1 LPPQTSDQLS
11 NSLDIPHRIT
21 KMILNILL
29 DAHLIHE
36 TKTIDEKSFGYSP
49 ALSTDTL
56 SVGYCVETIHNAG
69 INSLDIGN
77 IEEFQ
82 NITKVFDSWNVKED
96 VLLKR
101 V

>member
-1 LPPQTSDQLS
+1 
-11 NSLDIPHRIT
+11 
-21 KMILNILL
+21 MILNILL